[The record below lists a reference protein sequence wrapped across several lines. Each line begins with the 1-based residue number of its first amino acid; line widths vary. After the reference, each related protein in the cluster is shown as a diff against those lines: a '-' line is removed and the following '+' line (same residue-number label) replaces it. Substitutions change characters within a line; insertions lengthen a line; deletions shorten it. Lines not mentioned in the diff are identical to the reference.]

1 VCVCVRVGVC
11 VWLVNSLRLGNTA
24 PSPLVGESQ
33 LGGLSAALS
42 GCSERH
48 LSAAANTRTVAAHA
62 LMSPTDL
69 YVTAT

>member
-1 VCVCVRVGVC
+1 MLEVIFRKSNTGVRE
-11 VWLVNSLRLGNTA
+11 TA
-24 PSPLVGESQ
+24 AATSSCPDHVT

-48 LSAAANTRTVAAHA
+48 LSAAANTRTVDAHA